1 VTSDG
6 LCTGEWK
13 KPTLADVIPV
23 RVLEEY
29 RTNMDIW
36 LTEEMKAA
44 ILADANAKLAALKM
58 KCVPATKAECLAA
71 FDSWL
76 GTDASTTEAAIQ
88 TQIDTLRA
96 SYQETATR
104 IAEELNDTIIAQR
117 ASEYTRCQSLPIS
130 TLEERRAKAQ
140 CLYDRSVDLLN
151 FLRYRIVGL
160 QQAIQ
165 FERLRLVLLVK
176 LTREQIS
183 LSLDVPVFTL
193 PVGGTIDA
201 LKDFRTLALDR
212 LGDFLRVSLNIAKLK
227 ERIADALQKRD
238 RAIALLQDVKTRIE
252 QGIERVVTATI
263 ADVKARI
270 EDYRAG
276 VRDIIKTYARNVL
289 DCKTTITAATN
300 NRDAS
305 ITVSCSV
312 ALNAGETKDTIKN
325 RFQAEIRSV
334 LAALLGTPDVVVSTP
349 VDIVDPQLQPQ
360 SAKRGILQNN
370 APLSAT
376 GTVTDPNVAPEA
388 DAGFALVASFSMLL
402 LTIFATL
409 LF

>member
-1 VTSDG
+1 
-6 LCTGEWK
+6 
-13 KPTLADVIPV
+13 V

-36 LTEEMKAA
+36 LSEEQKAA
-44 ILADANAKLAALKM
+44 IIADANAKLAALKT
-58 KCVPATKAECLAA
+58 KCVPSTKAECLAA

-76 GTDASTTEAAIQ
+76 GTEATTTEAVIQ
-88 TQIDTLRA
+88 TQIDSFRA
-96 SYQETATR
+96 TYQETANR
-104 IAEELNDTIIAQR
+104 IAEALNDSRVALR
-117 ASEYTRCQSLPIS
+117 AAEYTRCQSLPIS
-130 TLEERRAKAQ
+130 TLAERKEKAQ
-140 CLYDRSVDLLN
+140 CLYDRTTDLLN
-151 FLRYRIVGL
+151 FLRNRVVGL

-165 FERLRLVLLVK
+165 FERLQLVLLVK

-183 LSLDVPVFTL
+183 LALDVPIFTVPGL
-193 PVGGTIDA
+193 GTTVDA

-212 LGDFLRVSLNIAKLK
+212 LGDFLRITLNIAKLK
-227 ERIADALQKRD
+227 ERIVDALQKRD
-238 RAIALLQDVKTRIE
+238 RAIALLEDVRTRIE
-252 QGIERVVTATI
+252 QGVERVVSTTI

-270 EDYRAG
+270 EDYKAG
-276 VRDIIKTYARNVL
+276 VRDVIKTYAKNAL
-289 DCKTTITAATN
+289 ECKTTVTAATN

-312 ALNAGETKDTIKN
+312 ALNVAETKDTIKN
-325 RFQAEIRSV
+325 RFQAEIKAV
-334 LAALLGTPDVVVSTP
+334 LQALLGTPDVEVSTP
-349 VDIVDPQLQPQ
+349 VDIVDPELQPQ

-376 GTVTDPNVAPEA
+376 GTVVDPNVAPEPEG